1 MYYASVGDAAFLDAI
16 ADRATE
22 AFDDLTSSAKSE
34 AERVAKETIAT
45 IVPST
50 PAPRVGLSSRV
61 GGAVRRAPLGLGSSV
76 PRAVAAQPR
85 PFEAAPVGGRGSLA
99 LTTAPFRSVSD
110 QPTPFGAAPF
120 QPSSTMVGPNLQVV
134 PNYNQGG
141 PRVASMM
148 PMGGGM
154 STGTMVAIGAVV
166 LVGLY
171 FATQK

>member
-16 ADRATE
+16 TDRATE

-50 PAPRVGLSSRV
+50 TAPRVGLSARAGSALRRGPV
-61 GGAVRRAPLGLGSSV
+61 GFTPAPLAAVSS
-76 PRAVAAQPR
+76 QPQ
-85 PFEAAPVGGRGSLA
+85 PFGAAPLNGRGPLP

-110 QPTPFGAAPF
+110 QPTPLGAAPF
-120 QPSSTMVGPNLQVV
+120 RGAPTMVGSNLAVV
-134 PNYNQGG
+134 PNYNQQG

>member
-1 MYYASVGDAAFLDAI
+1 MYYASVGDAAFLDSI

-50 PAPRVGLSSRV
+50 PAPRVGLSS
-61 GGAVRRAPLGLGSSV
+61 AVRGPRTPIVAVPRPVLSGEPRPFGAAPLG
-76 PRAVAAQPR
+76 
-85 PFEAAPVGGRGSLA
+85 GRGPLP
-99 LTTAPFRSVSD
+99 LTTAPLRSVSD
-110 QPTPFGAAPF
+110 QPTPMGAAPF
-120 QPSSTMVGPNLQVV
+120 RAAPAMVTPDLVVV
-134 PNYNQGG
+134 PEYNQQG
-141 PRVASMM
+141 PRVMASAA
-148 PMGGGM
+148 PAGM